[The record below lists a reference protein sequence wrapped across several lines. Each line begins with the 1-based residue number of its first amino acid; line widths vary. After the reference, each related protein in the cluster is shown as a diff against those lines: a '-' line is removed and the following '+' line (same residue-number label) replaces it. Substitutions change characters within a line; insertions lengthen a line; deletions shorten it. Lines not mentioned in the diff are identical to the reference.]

1 MSELVVLSG
10 KGGTGKTAVSA
21 AFAHLASDDP
31 MFPDPVIVDAD
42 VDAANLALVV
52 GANRSDGIEFWE
64 GEVASIDSESCLDCG
79 VCQEFCRFDAI
90 VYSQEGGFRV
100 DPLSCEG
107 CAACFYQCPM
117 ESISMAPRLSGHW
130 FRSESRFGTL
140 LHASLLP
147 AQESSGKL
155 VSLIKEEAKKG
166 SRDGKGGRRGARPF
180 FIVDGPPGIACPA
193 IAAVSGAD
201 LVLIVT
207 EPTMAGLH
215 DLRRAEQMAA
225 HFRLPRLVCINKADI
240 HPEGA
245 DQIEAH
251 CRERGIKVLGRVP
264 FDEAVTEAMIAG
276 IPVTEYSPRSPASL
290 GIRGLWDEIKAAL
303 QAV

>member
-1 MSELVVLSG
+1 MRELVVLSG

-21 AFAHLASDDP
+21 AFAHLAFDDHT
-31 MFPDPVIVDAD
+31 FPDPVIVDAD

-52 GANRSDGIEFWE
+52 GVDPSDGTEFF
-64 GEVASIDSESCLDCG
+64 GGDVASIDSDSCLECG
-79 VCQEFCRFDAI
+79 ICQEFCRFDAI
-90 VYSQEGGFRV
+90 FFSADDGFGV
-100 DPLSCEG
+100 NPLSCEG
-107 CAACFYQCPM
+107 CAACYYQCPE
-117 ESISMAPRLSGHW
+117 ESITMAPRMSGHW
-130 FRSESRFGTL
+130 FQSASRFGPL
-140 LHASLLP
+140 LHARLLP

-155 VSLIKEEAKKG
+155 VSLIKERARRRIREEEG
-166 SRDGKGGRRGARPF
+166 DGRGGQSLV
-180 FIVDGPPGIACPA
+180 IVDGPPGIACPA

-276 IPVTEYSPRSPASL
+276 IPVTEYSPGSPASL
-290 GIRGLWDEIKAAL
+290 GIRGLWDEVRAAL
-303 QAV
+303 QEA